1 MVVFGSIVRNLN
13 RDLENMECNKDE
25 AVRAKTIAEKKF
37 EQRDYAG
44 SKKFALKAQALYP
57 QLDGISQML
66 TTLDVYLSAERRI
79 NTLVD
84 WYGVLG
90 VDPTTDDET
99 IKKKYRKLALL
110 LHPDK
115 NPLSGADGAF
125 KLISEAW
132 SLLSD
137 KAKRLAYNHQI
148 AGFKVSHPK
157 PPAQT
162 SVGPSAGGPRTA
174 SRQAQN
180 GGPLAPKLGKREPP
194 APKMPKKRS
203 KTVAAKSAPAP
214 SPIPKKVESF
224 WTMCHECKVKYE
236 YHVMYRNSVLS
247 CMDCKKPFMAHQIP
261 RPAELSRIKKPSHR
275 PPAQQ
280 LNSSKKC
287 SNDNNLDSQSV
298 IS

>member
-1 MVVFGSIVRNLN
+1 M
-13 RDLENMECNKDE
+13 DCNKDE
-25 AVRAKTIAEKKF
+25 AVRAKTIAEEKF
-37 EQRDYAG
+37 KQKDYAG
-44 SKKFALKAQALYP
+44 SKKFALKAQTLYP

-66 TTLDVYLSAERRI
+66 ATLDVYLSAERRI

-84 WYGVLG
+84 WYGVLD

-115 NPLSGADGAF
+115 NPLAGADGAF

-137 KAKRLAYNHQI
+137 KAKRLAYNRQI
-148 AGFKVSHPK
+148 AGFKGSHPK
-157 PPAQT
+157 PP
-162 SVGPSAGGPRTA
+162 SGGPSAGGPRTA

-180 GGPLAPKLGKREPP
+180 GGPLAPSSECPSSKLGKREPP

-203 KTVAAKSAPAP
+203 KTVAAKPVPAP
-214 SPIPKKVESF
+214 SPIPKVESF
-224 WTMCHECKVKYE
+224 WTICHECKVKYE
-236 YHVMYRNSVLS
+236 YHVMYRNCTLH
-247 CMDCKKPFMAHQIP
+247 CMDCKKLFVAHQIP
-261 RPAELSRIKKPSHR
+261 RPAELSRIRKPSHR

-280 LNSSKKC
+280 LNSSNNC
-287 SNDNNLDSQSV
+287 SSDNNLASQSV